1 MNKILSIFFIV
12 TLFFSCKNSNT
23 NNNNSQLDS
32 NQLVGN
38 QQNKVSND
46 EYLSIVGDQIW
57 VRSEPQTGD
66 VVLKL
71 NDGVQCELLEK
82 GQQQT
87 INGVTDYWYKIK
99 VNGQEGWVFG
109 SQTSLQ
115 QNANVDENT
124 QIKNY
129 FTYFFDKLE
138 TESYSDLKNY
148 FIDDSVIVLDNP
160 GAFIYFGIQY
170 YSDIFGRIDAK
181 NFDGNIKFNNLPTF
195 DMDTFEWSENGFYVE
210 TNSQDDIISYLA
222 QFGDYPQYLIDK
234 VTELEKNISNRFL
247 IAYEDGI
254 YIYFGKVNSKWKII
268 AIDVSTN
275 DA

>member
-1 MNKILSIFFIV
+1 MNKILGLFLIV
-12 TLFFSCKNSNT
+12 TLFFSCKNSST
-23 NNNNSQLDS
+23 NNNITQSDSSQTVD
-32 NQLVGN
+32 N
-38 QQNKVSND
+38 QQNNVDNAD
-46 EYLSIVGDQIW
+46 YLSIIGNQIW

-71 NDGVQCELLEK
+71 DDGVQCEVLEK

-109 SQTSLQ
+109 SQTSLR
-115 QNANVDENT
+115 QNAVVDENT

-129 FTYFFDKLE
+129 FTYFFEKLQ
-138 TESYSDLKNY
+138 TENYQDLKSY

-160 GAFIYFGIQY
+160 GAFVYFSIQY
-170 YSDIFGRIDAK
+170 YTDVIGRVDAT

-195 DMDTFEWSENGFYVE
+195 DMDTFEWSENGFFVE
-210 TNSQDDIISYLA
+210 TNSQNDVISYLV
-222 QFGDYPQYLIDK
+222 QYGDYPQYLIDK

-268 AIDVSTN
+268 AIDISTN

>member
-1 MNKILSIFFIV
+1 MNKILGLFLIV
-12 TLFFSCKNSNT
+12 TLFFSCKNSST
-23 NNNNSQLDS
+23 NNNITQSDSSQTVD
-32 NQLVGN
+32 N
-38 QQNKVSND
+38 QQNNVDNAD
-46 EYLSIVGDQIW
+46 YLSIIGNQIW

-71 NDGVQCELLEK
+71 DDGVQCEVLEK

-109 SQTSLQ
+109 SQTSLR
-115 QNANVDENT
+115 QNAVVDENT

-129 FTYFFDKLE
+129 FTYFFEKLQ
-138 TESYSDLKNY
+138 TENYQDLKSY

-160 GAFIYFGIQY
+160 GAFVYFSIQY
-170 YSDIFGRIDAK
+170 YTDVIGRVDAT

-195 DMDTFEWSENGFYVE
+195 DMDTFEWSENGFFVE
-210 TNSQDDIISYLA
+210 TNSQDDVISYLV
-222 QFGDYPQYLIDK
+222 QYGDYPQYLIDK

-268 AIDVSTN
+268 AIDISTN